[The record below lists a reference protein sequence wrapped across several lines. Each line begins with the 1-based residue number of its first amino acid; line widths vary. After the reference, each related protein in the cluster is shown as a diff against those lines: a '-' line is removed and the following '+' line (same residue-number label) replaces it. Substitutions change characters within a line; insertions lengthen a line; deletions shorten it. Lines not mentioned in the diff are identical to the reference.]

1 MYCSENGPGG
11 QTFNLHTQAC
21 LDTHRVSLER
31 QKRGSEDQGR
41 VKARLL
47 IAYAL
52 VLFEFFVI
60 YMYVLLIQ
68 KKNFFFN

>member
-1 MYCSENGPGG
+1 MCTVVKMVQAGRHL
-11 QTFNLHTQAC
+11 TLHTQAC

-31 QKRGSEDQGR
+31 QKRGPEDQGR

-68 KKNFFFN
+68 KNFLF